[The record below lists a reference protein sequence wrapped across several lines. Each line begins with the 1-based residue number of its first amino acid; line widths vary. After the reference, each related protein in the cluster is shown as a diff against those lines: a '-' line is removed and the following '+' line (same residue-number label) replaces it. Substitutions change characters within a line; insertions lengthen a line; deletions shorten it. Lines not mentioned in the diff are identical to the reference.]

1 MLDARGDEMRDDEFC
16 KGISNSASRSP
27 GLARAQSNTPPT
39 LLSKEDLTQP
49 RITDPRGFAT
59 HSLYYTS
66 YLWRHTVKRMEAAG
80 SIHGKG
86 KRCVYKKIIRSILG
100 RGSVKYDN
108 SALIST
114 CEVRTTC
121 MDKAVQAWAELS
133 REVLERHS
141 HVVSSIP
148 LLH

>member
-27 GLARAQSNTPPT
+27 GLARAQSNT
-39 LLSKEDLTQP
+39 LLTPLSREDLTQP
-49 RITDPRGFAT
+49 SITDHVALRLKA
-59 HSLYYTS
+59 LYHTS

-80 SIHGKG
+80 LIHGKG
-86 KRCVYKKIIRSILG
+86 KRCIYKKIIRSILG

>member
-1 MLDARGDEMRDDEFC
+1 MLDARADEMRDDEFC
-16 KGISNSASRSP
+16 KGISNSASGAQVLPEPSQTPHRHLSAKRTWHS
-27 GLARAQSNTPPT
+27 LAS
-39 LLSKEDLTQP
+39 LTHVALQLK
-49 RITDPRGFAT
+49 A
-59 HSLYYTS
+59 LYYTS

-80 SIHGKG
+80 LIHGKG

-114 CEVRTTC
+114 CEVRTSC

-133 REVLERHS
+133 QEVLERHS